1 MIPFSTY
8 NNNILPIQILDLFEQ
23 KKDLLAASQIRLN
36 EAKDLIKDN
45 LLFFTRHFQ
54 YLKKYF
60 DVKDDTT
67 PQNVAIE
74 LASVA
79 GGQ

>member
-1 MIPFSTY
+1 
-8 NNNILPIQILDLFEQ
+8 LPIQILDLFDQ

-60 DVKDDTT
+60 NVKDDPTA
-67 PQNVAIE
+67 QNATSE
-74 LASVA
+74 LASTA
-79 GGQ
+79 GSQ